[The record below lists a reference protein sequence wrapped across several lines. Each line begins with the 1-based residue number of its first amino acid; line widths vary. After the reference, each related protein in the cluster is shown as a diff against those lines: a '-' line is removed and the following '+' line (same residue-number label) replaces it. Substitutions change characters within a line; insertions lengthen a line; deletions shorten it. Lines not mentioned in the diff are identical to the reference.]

1 MSARALEFSW
11 CDYRL
16 SPRSARFRSSG
27 LPIPPVSRALLIVPG
42 LDILGDIFDD
52 TAGGAL
58 VTLLKTRATIRKTPD
73 ASLSVSM
80 YFFLVCLLF
89 LLFLPSP
96 RQECSQEAITNTLR
110 TPIPGFL
117 AFFFTTISAYMEP
130 DKTYN
135 VWARTIP
142 DWAVVDDPLDIDC
155 NDRTNP
161 GLRAGPYAPAYYAGD
176 LFRDDIYRL
185 ERLAEGIITRHVD
198 YNRKFP
204 ALLFALL
211 CIHTHWVFGPP
222 SSAHSF
228 IPQFIHLDIHISLSL
243 MIYCGCFS

>member
-1 MSARALEFSW
+1 MLFRLASLQLASNRCITLFRFIAFPFAFASANCHHSTHELQFATG
-11 CDYRL
+11 
-16 SPRSARFRSSG
+16 SPTILAT
-27 LPIPPVSRALLIVPG
+27 LLIMAQGTNRKAVSISRPHPYYY
-42 LDILGDIFDD
+42 ILY
-52 TAGGAL
+52 T
-58 VTLLKTRATIRKTPD
+58 
-73 ASLSVSM
+73 S
-80 YFFLVCLLF
+80 
-89 LLFLPSP
+89 
-96 RQECSQEAITNTLR
+96 
-110 TPIPGFL
+110 TPII
-117 AFFFTTISAYMEP
+117 AFMEP

-155 NDRTNP
+155 NDRSNP

-176 LFRDDIYRL
+176 LFRDDIHRL

-198 YNRKFP
+198 YNRKSP

-228 IPQFIHLDIHISLSL
+228 IPQFIHLDIYISLSL
-243 MIYCGCFS
+243 MIYCGCFN